1 MNSRYVSSISNL
13 SVTALQQNQAPSKNS
28 SSRMQ
33 LVIDG
38 LLPFV
43 NIDLKLS
50 LVLAASGRFSFNKKI
65 PTTPFEEEM
74 LSQSSMN
81 KNKSESVC
89 LRPSAEDQG
98 IT

>member
-38 LLPFV
+38 VLPFV
-43 NIDLKLS
+43 NIDLILS
-50 LVLAASGRFSFNKKI
+50 LVLAASGRGFNKKI
-65 PTTPFEEEM
+65 PTTPFEEKM

-81 KNKSESVC
+81 KNKSESF
-89 LRPSAEDQG
+89 
-98 IT
+98 